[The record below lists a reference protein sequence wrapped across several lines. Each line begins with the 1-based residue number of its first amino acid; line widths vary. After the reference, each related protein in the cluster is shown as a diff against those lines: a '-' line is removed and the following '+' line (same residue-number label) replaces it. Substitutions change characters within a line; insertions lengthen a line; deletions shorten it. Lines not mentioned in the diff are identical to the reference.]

1 MKGTILVTL
10 RKREKDYST
19 FPLPYE
25 LEALLPKEEVQFWTS
40 LMDPWPK
47 EAEGNKMKK
56 AEPNIILSDSDLE
69 YSELIAI
76 AARWEAICELLRGE
90 EVSDFML
97 SFPEVRQVSDMV
109 GYGR

>member
-1 MKGTILVTL
+1 
-10 RKREKDYST
+10 
-19 FPLPYE
+19 
-25 LEALLPKEEVQFWTS
+25 
-40 LMDPWPK
+40 
-47 EAEGNKMKK
+47 MKK

-69 YSELIAI
+69 YSELIEI
-76 AARWEAICELLRGE
+76 AARWEAICELLDGK